1 MSTIERITSWAV
13 RLSTGLSAKSAL
25 EGEAR
30 PKRRTASTR
39 PILFL
44 VLCSAFLIGLV
55 VGVISLILSN
65 LRQHAIQQSKQ
76 QLLATATVLARQ
88 AARDFESIDLIDAS
102 LIEYME
108 TLAIVSDELY
118 ERAMVGRGIHL
129 MLNDRISGFP
139 HIGAVMLIGADGRL
153 INSSQAWPTPQLNFA
168 GQDYFEALKAN
179 PRLGSTL
186 GKPTRDRETG
196 AWTTYFARKFRGS
209 NGEFLGLVVG
219 TVKSQ
224 YFEEF
229 YATIARGTDDAIALF
244 REDGVMLAR
253 YPHIDSFIGQPF
265 VRSFPG
271 GIMQRSGSGAAGQR
285 HVVDDSER
293 LTAEARLPNLPINLT
308 ASTTVAAALADWR
321 TEAGYLIGLTIVLV
335 VAIGGTGAVV
345 VQFFRRQSIQLD
357 STLNNLSQGVSMYDD
372 HRRLILCNDRY
383 AEMYHLPNELTR
395 PGTALRQIFD
405 HQISHG
411 PYPGSGPDEY
421 VREMMAIVAARK
433 PASTVTEFSD
443 GRAMVAVF
451 QPAPGGGF
459 VTTVEDITEQKRAEK
474 RIAHIAHHDS
484 LTGLH
489 NRAAFS
495 DYLATA
501 IHETLREDGTFAI
514 LCLDLDR
521 FKEVNDLYGHLVGD
535 ALLREVAR
543 RLQAVA
549 DDAFLARVGGDEFIV
564 ITTGD
569 ARGAA
574 VGQLAQQFRT
584 ALSGDIEIAGRQL
597 RIGLSIGIASC
608 PIDGTDPATLLAN
621 ADVALYRAKA
631 EGRDTIRF
639 FEADMAAQLRDRR
652 ELQHD
657 LQSALANDELRL
669 DFQPLASIRGEIV
682 GFEALVRWQH
692 PSRGMVAPGVFIP
705 LTEENGLI
713 VAMGEWILRSACRE
727 AASWPNQLQ
736 ISVNLS
742 PVQFR
747 NDGIVRLVHETLI
760 ETGLDAGRL
769 ELEITEGVLIDDFSR
784 AVSILRRLKSLGVHI
799 ALDDFGTGYS
809 SMSYLQAFPFDMIKI
824 DRSFISNLE
833 RSAQSKALLRGVI
846 GLARGLELPVTAE
859 GVETRAQLDV
869 VTRAG
874 CDLVQGFLIGR
885 PAAIDRYAEVVGR
898 PASLDQ
904 QSIRAGQAS
913 AARVT
918 R

>member
-1 MSTIERITSWAV
+1 MSTIAGIMSWAA
-13 RLSTGLSAKSAL
+13 RLRTGLVANSAL
-25 EGEAR
+25 SGGA
-30 PKRRTASTR
+30 RRTASTR
-39 PILFL
+39 PIVVL
-44 VLCSAFLIGLV
+44 VLCGAFLIALV
-55 VGVISLILSN
+55 VGVIALILSN
-65 LRQHAIQQSKQ
+65 LRHHAIEQSKQ
-76 QLLATATVLARQ
+76 QLMATATVLARQ
-88 AARDFESIDLIDAS
+88 AARDFQSIDLIEAN

-118 ERAMVGRGIHL
+118 ARAMVGRGIHL
-129 MLNDRISGFP
+129 MLRDKISGFP
-139 HIGAVMLIGADGRL
+139 HIGAVMLIGADGAL
-153 INSSQAWPTPQLNFA
+153 INSSQAWPTPSLNFA
-168 GQDYFEALKAN
+168 GQDYFEAMKAS
-179 PRLGSTL
+179 PRLSSML
-186 GKPTRDRETG
+186 GEPTRDRQTG
-196 AWTTYFARKFRGS
+196 VWTISFARKFRGS

-219 TVKSQ
+219 TVASQ
-224 YFEEF
+224 YFEES
-229 YATIARGTDDAIALF
+229 YATLARGTDESIALF
-244 REDGVMLAR
+244 RDDGVMLAR
-253 YPHIDSFIGQPF
+253 YPHIDSLIGKSL
-265 VRSFPG
+265 VRNLADGS
-271 GIMQRSGSGAAGQR
+271 SGVAGQR
-285 HVVDDSER
+285 DVVDDSER
-293 LTAEARLPNLPINLT
+293 LIAKAQVPNVPINLT

-357 STLNNLSQGVSMYDD
+357 STLNNLSQGVCMYDE

-383 AEMYHLPNELTR
+383 AEMFHLPHELTT
-395 PGTALRQIFD
+395 PGTALRRIFD
-405 HQISHG
+405 HQVSHG
-411 PYPGSGPDEY
+411 LHPGSGPDEY
-421 VREMMAIVAARK
+421 IREMMAIVTAGE
-433 PASTVTEFSD
+433 PASSVTEFSD

-451 QPAPGGGF
+451 RPAPGGGF
-459 VTTVEDITEQKRAEK
+459 VTTVEDITEQRRAEK

-501 IHETLREDGTFAI
+501 IDETLRAAGTFAI

-549 DDAFLARVGGDEFIV
+549 EGAFLARVGGDEFIV
-564 ITTGD
+564 ITVGD
-569 ARGAA
+569 AQAAA
-574 VGQLAQQFRT
+574 VGQLALQLGA

-608 PIDGTDPATLLAN
+608 PVDGTDPATLLAN

-639 FEADMAAQLRDRR
+639 FEPDMAAQLRDRR

-669 DFQPLASIRGEIV
+669 DFQPLARIDGEIV
-682 GFEALVRWQH
+682 GFEALVRWHH
-692 PSRGMVAPGVFIP
+692 PSRGVVAPGIFIP
-705 LTEENGLI
+705 LTEEDGLI
-713 VAMGEWILRSACRE
+713 VAMGEWILCAACRE

-747 NDGIVRLVHETLI
+747 NDDIVRLVHETLI

-784 AVSILRRLKSLGVHI
+784 AVSILRRLKSLGVRI

-859 GVETRAQLDV
+859 GVETQAQLEV
-869 VTRAG
+869 LTRAG

-885 PAAIDRYAEVVGR
+885 PASIDGYAEIVGR
-898 PASLDQ
+898 QEGPERRGLPAS
-904 QSIRAGQAS
+904 QAS
-913 AARVT
+913 TARGA

>member
-1 MSTIERITSWAV
+1 MSIIKVTMSWAV
-13 RLSTGLSAKSAL
+13 RLRAGLLANSASESA
-25 EGEAR
+25 AR
-30 PKRRTASTR
+30 PARRTASTR
-39 PILFL
+39 PIVVL
-44 VLCSAFLIGLV
+44 VLCGAFLIALV
-55 VGVISLILSN
+55 VGVIALILSN
-65 LRQHAIQQSKQ
+65 LRHHAIEQSKQ
-76 QLLATATVLARQ
+76 QLSATATVLARQ
-88 AARDFESIDLIDAS
+88 TARDFQSIDLIEGN

-118 ERAMVGRGIHL
+118 ARAMVGRGIHL
-129 MLNDRISGFP
+129 MLKDRISSFP
-139 HIGAVMLIGADGRL
+139 HIGAIMLVGADGKL
-153 INSSQAWPTPQLNFA
+153 INSSQVWPTPPLNFT

-179 PRLGSTL
+179 PRLGSML
-186 GKPTRDRETG
+186 GAPTRDPQTG
-196 AWTTYFARKFRGS
+196 VWTLYFARKFRGS

-219 TVKSQ
+219 TVASQ
-224 YFEEF
+224 YFEES
-229 YATIARGTDDAIALF
+229 YGTLAREADESTALF
-244 REDGVMLAR
+244 RDDGVMLAR
-253 YPHIDSFIGQPF
+253 YPHIDSFIGRSF
-265 VRSFPG
+265 VRSPSG
-271 GIMQRSGSGAAGQR
+271 GMTPRSGRGVAAPR
-285 HVVDDSER
+285 DVVIDSER
-293 LTAEARLPNLPINLT
+293 LSAEARLPNLPINLT

-321 TEAGYLIGLTIVLV
+321 TEAGYLVGLTIVLV

-357 STLNNLSQGVSMYDD
+357 STLNNLSQGVCMFDEY
-372 HRRLILCNDRY
+372 RRLILCNDRY
-383 AEMYHLPNELTR
+383 AEMFHLPYGLTT
-395 PGTALRQIFD
+395 PGTTLQQIFD
-405 HQISHG
+405 HQVLHG
-411 PYPGSGPDEY
+411 LHPGSGPDGY
-421 VREMMAIVAARK
+421 ICGMMAMITAGE
-433 PASTVTEFSD
+433 PASIVTEFSD
-443 GRAMVAVF
+443 GRAMVTVF
-451 QPAPGGGF
+451 RPAPGGGF
-459 VTTVEDITEQKRAEK
+459 VTTVEDITEQRRAEK
-474 RIAHIAHHDS
+474 RIAHIAHHDI

-495 DYLATA
+495 GYLATT
-501 IHETLREDGTFAI
+501 IDETLRTGATFAI

-549 DDAFLARVGGDEFIV
+549 EGAFLARVGGDEFIV
-564 ITTGD
+564 ITVGD
-569 ARGAA
+569 AQTAA
-574 VGQLAQQFRT
+574 VGELAQQLRT
-584 ALSGDIEIAGRQL
+584 ALRGDIEIAGRQL

-608 PIDGTDPATLLAN
+608 PANGADPEALLAN

-631 EGRDTIRF
+631 EGRDSIRF

-657 LQSALANDELRL
+657 LQSAVGNDELRL
-669 DFQPLASIRGEIV
+669 DYQPLARTNGEVV
-682 GFEALVRWQH
+682 GFEALVRWHH
-692 PSRGMVAPGVFIP
+692 PSRGVVAPGIFIP
-705 LTEENGLI
+705 LTEESGLI
-713 VAMGEWILRSACRE
+713 VAMGEWILRAACRE

-736 ISVNLS
+736 ISINLS

-747 NDGIVRLVHETLI
+747 NDDIVRLVHETLI

-784 AVSILRRLKSLGVHI
+784 AVSILRRLKALGVRI

-885 PAAIDRYAEVVGR
+885 PEPIDRYAEVVGMPTSPER
-898 PASLDQ
+898 RSLPAS
-904 QSIRAGQAS
+904 QAS
-913 AARVT
+913 AAR
-918 R
+918 

>member
-13 RLSTGLSAKSAL
+13 RLRTGLSAKSAL
-25 EGEAR
+25 EGAAR
-30 PKRRTASTR
+30 PTRRTASTR
-39 PILFL
+39 PIVVL
-44 VLCSAFLIGLV
+44 VLCSAFLIALV

-65 LRQHAIQQSKQ
+65 LRHHAIEQSKQ

-88 AARDFESIDLIDAS
+88 AARDFEAIDLIDAS

-129 MLNDRISGFP
+129 MLKDRISGFP

-186 GKPTRDRETG
+186 GKPTRDSETG

-224 YFEEF
+224 YFEES
-229 YATIARGTDDAIALF
+229 YATIARGTDDSIALF

-265 VRSFPG
+265 VHSFPG
-271 GIMQRSGSGAAGQR
+271 GIVQRSGSGAAGQR
-285 HVVDDSER
+285 PVGDDSDR

-308 ASTTVAAALADWR
+308 ASTTAAAALADWR

-335 VAIGGTGAVV
+335 VAIGGTGSVV

-357 STLNNLSQGVSMYDD
+357 STLNNLSQGVCMYDD

-383 AEMYHLPNELTR
+383 TEMYHLPNELTR

-405 HQISHG
+405 HQLSHG
-411 PYPGSGPDEY
+411 PYPRSNPDEY
-421 VREMMAIVAARK
+421 VREMMAIIAARK

-443 GRAMVAVF
+443 GRALVAVF

-501 IHETLREDGTFAI
+501 IDETLGEDATFAI

-549 DDAFLARVGGDEFIV
+549 DGAFLARIGGDEFIV
-564 ITTGD
+564 ITTAD

-608 PIDGTDPATLLAN
+608 PIDGTDPTTLLAN

-692 PSRGMVAPGVFIP
+692 PSRGMVAPGIFIP

-833 RSAQSKALLRGVI
+833 RSAQSRALLRGVI

-885 PAAIDRYAEVVGR
+885 PAAIERYAEVVGR
-898 PASLDQ
+898 PASLGQ
-904 QSIRAGQAS
+904 QGIRADQTS
-913 AARVT
+913 AT
-918 R
+918 RGTR

>member
-1 MSTIERITSWAV
+1 MSWAV
-13 RLSTGLSAKSAL
+13 RLRGGLSASFAL
-25 EGEAR
+25 DGAAR
-30 PKRRTASTR
+30 PTRRTASRR
-39 PILFL
+39 PIVVL
-44 VLCSAFLIGLV
+44 VFCAAFLIALV
-55 VGVISLILSN
+55 VGVIALILSN
-65 LRQHAIQQSKQ
+65 LRQHAIEQSKQ

-88 AARDFESIDLIDAS
+88 TARDFQSVDLIEAN

-108 TLAIVSDELY
+108 TLAIVSAELY
-118 ERAMVGRGIHL
+118 ARAMVGRGIHL
-129 MLNDRISGFP
+129 MLKDKISGFP
-139 HIGAVMLIGADGRL
+139 HIGAVMLIGADGQL
-153 INSSQAWPTPQLNFA
+153 INSSQTWPTPPLDFT
-168 GQDYFEALKAN
+168 GHDYFEALKNN
-179 PRLGSTL
+179 PRLGSMLGEPRRDPQTGVWTL
-186 GKPTRDRETG
+186 
-196 AWTTYFARKFRGS
+196 YFARKFRGS

-219 TVKSQ
+219 TVASQ
-224 YFEEF
+224 YFEES
-229 YATIARGTDDAIALF
+229 YGTLARGADESTALF
-244 REDGVMLAR
+244 RDDGVMLAR
-253 YPHIDSFIGQPF
+253 YPHIDSYIGKSF
-265 VRSFPG
+265 VRNVPDRTTS
-271 GIMQRSGSGAAGQR
+271 RSGRGVAGQR
-285 HVVDDSER
+285 DVANDSER
-293 LTAEARLPNLPINLT
+293 LTAEARLPNAPINLT

-321 TEAGYLIGLTIVLV
+321 TEAGYLAGLSIVLV

-357 STLNNLSQGVSMYDD
+357 STLNNLSQGVCMYDE

-383 AEMYHLPNELTR
+383 AEMFHLPHELTA
-395 PGTALRQIFD
+395 PGTTLRQIFD

-411 PYPGSGPDEY
+411 LYPGSGADEY
-421 VREMMAIVAARK
+421 ISGQMGIIAANE
-433 PASTVTEFSD
+433 PASTVTEYSD

-451 QPAPGGGF
+451 RPAPGGGF

-474 RIAHIAHHDS
+474 RIAHIAHHDP

-495 DYLATA
+495 DYLATT
-501 IHETLREDGTFAI
+501 IGETLGAAGTFAI

-521 FKEVNDLYGHLVGD
+521 FKEVNDLHGHLVGD

-549 DDAFLARVGGDEFIV
+549 DGAFLARVGGDEFIV
-564 ITTGD
+564 ITVGEAQT
-569 ARGAA
+569 AA
-574 VGQLAQQFRT
+574 VGELALQLRA
-584 ALSGDIEIAGRQL
+584 ALSGDIELAGQQL

-608 PIDGTDPATLLAN
+608 PADGADPETLLAN

-631 EGRDTIRF
+631 EGRDAIRF
-639 FEADMAAQLRDRR
+639 FETGMAAQLRDRR

-657 LQSALANDELRL
+657 LQSAVANDELRL
-669 DFQPLASIRGEIV
+669 DFQPLARIDGEIV

-692 PSRGMVAPGVFIP
+692 PTRGLVAPGLFIP

-713 VAMGEWILRSACRE
+713 VVMGEWILRAACRE
-727 AASWPNQLQ
+727 AASWPNRLQ

-747 NDGIVRLVHETLI
+747 NDDIVRLVHESLI

-784 AVSILRRLKSLGVHI
+784 AVSILRRLKSLGVRI

-869 VTRAG
+869 LTRGG
-874 CDLVQGFLIGR
+874 CDLVQGYLIGR
-885 PAAIDRYAEVVGR
+885 PASIDRYAEIVGR
-898 PASLDQ
+898 PVSPERR
-904 QSIRAGQAS
+904 SQAS
-913 AARVT
+913 TAQGAR
-918 R
+918 

>member
-1 MSTIERITSWAV
+1 MSTIAGLMSWAV
-13 RLSTGLSAKSAL
+13 RRRAGLLADSAS
-25 EGEAR
+25 EGAAR
-30 PKRRTASTR
+30 PTRGTASTR
-39 PILFL
+39 PIVVL
-44 VLCSAFLIGLV
+44 VLCGAFLIALV
-55 VGVISLILSN
+55 LGVIALILTN
-65 LRQHAIQQSKQ
+65 LRHHAIEQSKQ
-76 QLLATATVLARQ
+76 QLMATATVLARQ
-88 AARDFESIDLIDAS
+88 AARDFQSIDLIEAN

-108 TLAIVSDELY
+108 TMAIVSDELY
-118 ERAMVGRGIHL
+118 ARAMVGRGIHL
-129 MLNDRISGFP
+129 MLKDKIGGFP

-153 INSSQAWPTPQLNFA
+153 INSSQTWPTPPLNFI

-179 PRLGSTL
+179 PRLESML
-186 GKPTRDRETG
+186 GQPTRDPQTG
-196 AWTTYFARKFRGS
+196 AWTIYFARKFRGS
-209 NGEFLGLVVG
+209 NGEFLGLVAA
-219 TVKSQ
+219 TVASQ
-224 YFEEF
+224 YFEKSYE
-229 YATIARGTDDAIALF
+229 TLTRGADESTALF
-244 REDGVMLAR
+244 RDDGVMLAR
-253 YPHIDSFIGQPF
+253 YPHIDSFIGKSF
-265 VRSFPG
+265 VRSLPDETT
-271 GIMQRSGSGAAGQR
+271 QRSGSGAAGQR
-285 HVVDDSER
+285 DVVDNSER
-293 LTAEARLPNLPINLT
+293 LMAEARPPNVPINLT

-335 VAIGGTGAVV
+335 VAIGGVGAVV

-357 STLNNLSQGVSMYDD
+357 STLNNLSQGVCMYDE

-383 AEMYHLPNELTR
+383 AEMFHLPHELTT

-405 HQISHG
+405 HQVSRGLH
-411 PYPGSGPDEY
+411 PGSGPDEY
-421 VREMMAIVAARK
+421 IRGMMAIISAGE
-433 PASTVTEFSD
+433 PASTVTEFAD

-451 QPAPGGGF
+451 RPAPGGGF

-495 DYLATA
+495 DYLATT
-501 IHETLREDGTFAI
+501 IDETVRAAGSFAI

-549 DDAFLARVGGDEFIV
+549 EGAFLARVGGDEFIV
-564 ITTGD
+564 ITVGEAQAT
-569 ARGAA
+569 A
-574 VGQLAQQFRT
+574 VRQLAQQLRT
-584 ALSGDIEIAGRQL
+584 ALRGDIEIAGRQL
-597 RIGLSIGIASC
+597 RIGLSIGVACC
-608 PIDGTDPATLLAN
+608 PVDGTDPATLLAN

-631 EGRDTIRF
+631 EGRDAIRF
-639 FEADMAAQLRDRR
+639 FEAEMAAQLRDRH

-657 LQSALANDELRL
+657 LQSAVANDELRL
-669 DFQPLASIRGEIV
+669 DFQPLAKIDGEIV
-682 GFEALVRWQH
+682 GFEALVRWHH
-692 PSRGMVAPGVFIP
+692 PSRGVVAPGIFIP

-713 VAMGEWILRSACRE
+713 VAMGEWILRAACRE

-747 NDGIVRLVHETLI
+747 NDDIVRLVHETLI

-784 AVSILRRLKSLGVHI
+784 AVSILRRLKSLGVRI

-859 GVETRAQLDV
+859 GVETQAQLDV
-869 VTRAG
+869 LTRAG

-885 PAAIDRYAEVVGR
+885 PAPIDGYAGVVGR
-898 PASLDQ
+898 SASPARRGLAAS
-904 QSIRAGQAS
+904 QAQG
-913 AARVT
+913 AR
-918 R
+918 

>member
-1 MSTIERITSWAV
+1 MSTIAGIMSWAV
-13 RLSTGLSAKSAL
+13 RLRTGLFANFAL
-25 EGEAR
+25 EGAAR
-30 PKRRTASTR
+30 PTRRTASTR
-39 PILFL
+39 PIVVL
-44 VLCSAFLIGLV
+44 VLCGAFLIALV
-55 VGVISLILSN
+55 VGVIALILSN
-65 LRQHAIQQSKQ
+65 LRHHAIEQSKQ
-76 QLLATATVLARQ
+76 QLSATATVLARQ
-88 AARDFESIDLIDAS
+88 AARDFQSIDLIEAN

-118 ERAMVGRGIHL
+118 ARAMVGRGIHL
-129 MLNDRISGFP
+129 MLKDKISGFP
-139 HIGAVMLIGADGRL
+139 HIGAVMLIGADGGL
-153 INSSQAWPTPQLNFA
+153 INSSQAWPTPPLNFA
-168 GQDYFEALKAN
+168 GQDYFEALKAS
-179 PRLGSTL
+179 PRLGSML
-186 GKPTRDRETG
+186 GAPTRDRQTG
-196 AWTTYFARKFRGS
+196 VWTIYFARKFRGS

-219 TVKSQ
+219 TVASQ
-224 YFEEF
+224 YFEES
-229 YATIARGTDDAIALF
+229 YATLARGTDESTALF
-244 REDGVMLAR
+244 RDDGVMLAR
-253 YPHIDSFIGQPF
+253 YPHIDSFIGKSF
-265 VRSFPG
+265 VRNLPDG
-271 GIMQRSGSGAAGQR
+271 MAPRSGGMAAR
-285 HVVDDSER
+285 RDVVDESER
-293 LTAEARLPNLPINLT
+293 LIAEARLPNVPINLT

-321 TEAGYLIGLTIVLV
+321 TEAGYLIGLSIVLV
-335 VAIGGTGAVV
+335 VAIGGIGAVV

-357 STLNNLSQGVSMYDD
+357 STLNNLSQGVCMYDE

-383 AEMYHLPNELTR
+383 AEMFHLPLELTA

-405 HQISHG
+405 HQVSHG
-411 PYPGSGPDEY
+411 VHPGNGPDEY
-421 VREMMAIVAARK
+421 IRGMMAIITACE
-433 PASTVTEFSD
+433 PASIVTEFSD

-451 QPAPGGGF
+451 RPTPGGGF
-459 VTTVEDITEQKRAEK
+459 VTTVEDITEQKRAEQ

-495 DYLATA
+495 DYLATT
-501 IHETLREDGTFAI
+501 IDETLGAAGTFAI

-549 DDAFLARVGGDEFIV
+549 EGAFLARVGGDEFIV
-564 ITTGD
+564 ITVGD
-569 ARGAA
+569 AQAADVGRLALQLGA
-574 VGQLAQQFRT
+574 

-608 PIDGTDPATLLAN
+608 PVDGSDPATLLAN

-657 LQSALANDELRL
+657 LQSALANHELRL
-669 DFQPLASIRGEIV
+669 DFQPLARIDGEIV
-682 GFEALVRWQH
+682 GFETLVRWHH
-692 PSRGMVAPGVFIP
+692 PSRGVVAPGIFIP

-713 VAMGEWILRSACRE
+713 VAMGEWILRAACRE

-747 NDGIVRLVHETLI
+747 NDDIVRLVHETLI
-760 ETGLDAGRL
+760 ATGLDAGRL

-784 AVSILRRLKSLGVHI
+784 AVSILRRLKSLGVRI

-869 VTRAG
+869 LTRAG
-874 CDLVQGFLIGR
+874 CEFVQGYLIGR
-885 PAAIDRYAEVVGR
+885 PASIDGYAEAVGR
-898 PASLDQ
+898 PASLDL
-904 QSIRAGQAS
+904 RGLPAS
-913 AARVT
+913 AARGA

>member
-1 MSTIERITSWAV
+1 MSTVAGIMSWAV
-13 RLSTGLSAKSAL
+13 RLRTGFPANSTL
-25 EGEAR
+25 EGAA
-30 PKRRTASTR
+30 RRTASTR
-39 PILFL
+39 PIAVF
-44 VLCSAFLIGLV
+44 VLCGAFLIALV
-55 VGVISLILSN
+55 VGVIALILSN
-65 LRQHAIQQSKQ
+65 LRHHAIEQSKQ
-76 QLLATATVLARQ
+76 QLMATATVLVRQ
-88 AARDFESIDLIDAS
+88 AARDFQSIDLIEAN

-118 ERAMVGRGIHL
+118 ARAMVGRGIHL
-129 MLNDRISGFP
+129 MLKDKISGFP
-139 HIGAVMLIGADGRL
+139 HIGAIMLIGADGKL
-153 INSSQAWPTPQLNFA
+153 INSSQAWPTPPLNFA
-168 GQDYFEALKAN
+168 GQDYFEALKTN
-179 PRLGSTL
+179 PRLGSML
-186 GKPTRDRETG
+186 GEPTRDRQTG
-196 AWTTYFARKFRGS
+196 VWTIYFARKFRGS

-219 TVKSQ
+219 TVSSQ
-224 YFEEF
+224 YFEES
-229 YATIARGTDDAIALF
+229 YATLAHGADESTALF
-244 REDGVMLAR
+244 RDDGVMLAR
-253 YPHIDSFIGQPF
+253 YPHIDSFIGKSF
-265 VRSFPG
+265 VRNLADG
-271 GIMQRSGSGAAGQR
+271 KTQQSGEAGQR
-285 HVVDDSER
+285 DVVGDSER
-293 LTAEARLPNLPINLT
+293 LIAEARLPNVPISLT
-308 ASTTVAAALADWR
+308 ASTTVAAGLADWR

-335 VAIGGTGAVV
+335 VAIGGIGAVV

-357 STLNNLSQGVSMYDD
+357 STLNNLSQGVCMYDE

-383 AEMYHLPNELTR
+383 AEMFHLPHELTT
-395 PGTALRQIFD
+395 PGTALRRIFD
-405 HQISHG
+405 HQVSHG
-411 PYPGSGPDEY
+411 LHPGSGPDEY
-421 VREMMAIVAARK
+421 IREMMAIITACE

-443 GRAMVAVF
+443 GRAMVTVF
-451 QPAPGGGF
+451 RPAPGGGF
-459 VTTVEDITEQKRAEK
+459 VTTVEDITEQRRAEK
-474 RIAHIAHHDS
+474 RIEHIAHHDS

-495 DYLATA
+495 DHLATTINEA
-501 IHETLREDGTFAI
+501 LRAGGTFAI

-535 ALLREVAR
+535 ALLLEVAR

-549 DDAFLARVGGDEFIV
+549 EGAFLARVGGDEFIV
-564 ITTGD
+564 ITVGD
-569 ARGAA
+569 AQTAA
-574 VGQLAQQFRT
+574 VGQLALQLRA

-608 PIDGTDPATLLAN
+608 PVDGTDPTTLLAN

-639 FEADMAAQLRDRR
+639 FQADMAAQLRDRH

-669 DFQPLASIRGEIV
+669 DFQPLARIDGEIV
-682 GFEALVRWQH
+682 GFEALVRWHH
-692 PSRGMVAPGVFIP
+692 PSRGVVAPGIFIP

-713 VAMGEWILRSACRE
+713 VAMGEWILRTACRE

-736 ISVNLS
+736 ISINLS

-747 NDGIVRLVHETLI
+747 NDDIVRLVHETLI

-784 AVSILRRLKSLGVHI
+784 AVSILRRLKSLGVRI

-833 RSAQSKALLRGVI
+833 RSSQSKALLRGVI

-859 GVETRAQLDV
+859 GVETQAQLDV
-869 VTRAG
+869 LTRAG

-885 PAAIDRYAEVVGR
+885 PASIDGYAEIVGR
-898 PASLDQ
+898 PTRPERRGLPAS
-904 QSIRAGQAS
+904 QAS
-913 AARVT
+913 TTRSAR
-918 R
+918 